1 MDKKRIKYPCIVEG
15 KYDKIKLDSI
25 IEGKIIVADGFG
37 VFRDKEKRQMLIALS
52 KITPIIVAT
61 DSDGAGLVIR
71 NHLKSIIP
79 KDRLYHV
86 FIPEIKGKEKRKT
99 APSKEGTLGLEGM
112 DAALIRELFK
122 PYYED
127 GEQSAEKKDEIKS
140 ADLYFMGLSGSQGAV
155 AKRAELS
162 KALGL
167 PTKLSTKAFL
177 DAINML
183 YDRESIE
190 KILEKM

>member
-1 MDKKRIKYPCIVEG
+1 
-15 KYDKIKLDSI
+15 
-25 IEGKIIVADGFG
+25 
-37 VFRDKEKRQMLIALS
+37 
-52 KITPIIVAT
+52 
-61 DSDGAGLVIR
+61 
-71 NHLKSIIP
+71 
-79 KDRLYHV
+79 
-86 FIPEIKGKEKRKT
+86 
-99 APSKEGTLGLEGM
+99 M

-162 KALGL
+162 KTLGL

>member
-1 MDKKRIKYPCIVEG
+1 MEG

-162 KALGL
+162 KTLGL